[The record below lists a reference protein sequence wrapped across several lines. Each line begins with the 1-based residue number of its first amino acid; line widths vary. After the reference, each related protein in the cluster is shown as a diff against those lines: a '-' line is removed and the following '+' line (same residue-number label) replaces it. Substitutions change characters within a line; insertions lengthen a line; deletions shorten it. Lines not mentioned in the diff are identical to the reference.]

1 MDLGTEAMA
10 RSDLLINLVRSSSTG
25 NRQLVRST
33 VEAIIAEERA
43 KQHHVLADRLAAA
56 LASVNGS
63 NGTNGNGHHTY
74 TDSAPKVRDYFVEKK
89 PERTI
94 NELMLNSDT
103 RKILM
108 EFIEE
113 HQRADILR
121 SFGLE
126 PRNKTIL
133 IGPPGNGKTT
143 LAESV
148 AEALSLPFYVVR
160 YDAVIGSY
168 LGETA
173 SRLRKIFD
181 YLRTFACVV
190 FFDEFDVVGK
200 ERGDENE
207 TGEIKRVVSSLLMQ
221 MDDLPSYTIV
231 FAASNHP
238 ELLDRGIWRRFDL
251 KLSLPNPSQ
260 SELET
265 FLSQLSRR
273 ATFDLP
279 ISTEEICKRIG
290 KLSYAE
296 MERFFLSLRRRVV
309 LSGQEKLSRKV
320 LDEQI
325 ITFKHMRDTATP
337 SNKRI

>member
-1 MDLGTEAMA
+1 MA
-10 RSDLLINLVRSSSTG
+10 RSDLLINLVRSSSAG
-25 NRQLVRST
+25 NRQLVRAT

-56 LASVNGS
+56 LATVS
-63 NGTNGNGHHTY
+63 NGTNGNGHQSY
-74 TDSAPKVRDYFVEKK
+74 VESSPKVRDYFVEKK
-89 PERTI
+89 PEKSI
-94 NELMLNSDT
+94 NDLMLRSET
-103 RKILM
+103 RKILL

-113 HQRADILR
+113 HRRADILR

-126 PRNKTIL
+126 PRNKAIL

-143 LAESV
+143 LAECV
-148 AEALSLPFYVVR
+148 AEALSLPFYIVR
-160 YDAVIGSY
+160 YDSVIGSY

-251 KLSLPNPSQ
+251 KLNLPNPVQ
-260 SELET
+260 AELEN
-265 FLSQLSRR
+265 FLSQLSNRS
-273 ATFDLP
+273 AFELP
-279 ISTEEICKRIG
+279 SSAKEISKQIG
-290 KLSYAE
+290 KISYAE
-296 MERFFLSLRRRVV
+296 MEQFFLGLRRRAV
-309 LSGQEKLSRKV
+309 LIGQEKLSRKV

-325 ITFKHMRDTATP
+325 IAFKQMQDAATRGE
-337 SNKRI
+337 KRA